1 MSATE
6 LSIGQVAQRA
16 GVRPSAIRYYES
28 INILP
33 APQRRGGQRRYD
45 AAVLERLAFIQ
56 TAQRLGFSLAE
67 IELLFQPAG
76 EATPLS
82 DRWHTLANRKLA
94 EMDTVI
100 RQAASIRRLLAR
112 GLRCGCPNLHDCIH
126 CVLAHCRD
134 TSQS

>member
-1 MSATE
+1 MSVTQ
-6 LSIGQVAQRA
+6 LSIGQVAERA
-16 GVRPSAIRYYES
+16 GVRPSTIRYYES

-33 APQRRGGQRRYD
+33 TPQRRGGQRRYD

-67 IELLFQPAG
+67 IELLFQPID
-76 EATPLS
+76 EAAPLS

-94 EMDTVI
+94 EMDSVI

-112 GLRCGCPNLHDCIH
+112 GLRCDCPNLHDCIH

-134 TSQS
+134 TPQL